1 MIVPMKKVSLV
12 ILNKDKETA
21 LKVLR
26 KSGLVHL
33 EKIEGTGDKLADIKN
48 KVSKLEAAA
57 GVLES
62 FKAAK
67 KGLNQVSC
75 SNDEAFLK
83 AERTIEI
90 QELKKLNER
99 EDTRPELDVMKQE
112 LQKLEQS
119 NKYLGEMFDLVFQN
133 STLNQETKDSL
144 AVLKNKMVFGVE
156 DNLIKTLTEEKEKLE
171 EKIAALEQVIAEAT
185 TIKEVKETRTRR

>member
-1 MIVPMKKVSLV
+1 MIKLLAIQSPQWLIDTWGAYKDV
-12 ILNKDKETA
+12 IIPALITLAVALLTWLA
-21 LKVLR
+21 LK
-26 KSGLVHL
+26 
-33 EKIEGTGDKLADIKN
+33 IKTDA
-48 KVSKLEAAA
+48 KV
-57 GVLES
+57 
-62 FKAAK
+62 
-67 KGLNQVSC
+67 NQ
-75 SNDEAFLK
+75 AK
-83 AERTIEI
+83 AELQI

-99 EDTRPELDVMKQE
+99 EDTRPELDVMKQK

-144 AVLKNKMVFGVE
+144 TVLKNKMVFGVE

-171 EKIAALEQVIAEAT
+171 EKIAALEQVITEST

>member
-1 MIVPMKKVSLV
+1 MIKLLAIQSPQWLIDTWGAYKDV
-12 ILNKDKETA
+12 IIPALITLAVALLTWLA
-21 LKVLR
+21 LK
-26 KSGLVHL
+26 
-33 EKIEGTGDKLADIKN
+33 IKTDA
-48 KVSKLEAAA
+48 KV
-57 GVLES
+57 
-62 FKAAK
+62 
-67 KGLNQVSC
+67 NQ
-75 SNDEAFLK
+75 AK
-83 AERTIEI
+83 AELQI

-112 LQKLEQS
+112 LQKLEHAI
-119 NKYLGEMFDLVFQN
+119 KYLGDMFDLVFQN

-144 AVLKNKMVFGVE
+144 TVLKNKMVFGVE

>member
-1 MIVPMKKVSLV
+1 MIKLLAIQLPQWLIDMWGAYKDVIIPALV
-12 ILNKDKETA
+12 TLAVALLTWVA
-21 LKVLR
+21 LK
-26 KSGLVHL
+26 
-33 EKIEGTGDKLADIKN
+33 IKTDA
-48 KVSKLEAAA
+48 KV
-57 GVLES
+57 
-62 FKAAK
+62 
-67 KGLNQVSC
+67 NQ
-75 SNDEAFLK
+75 AK
-83 AERTIEI
+83 AELQI

-144 AVLKNKMVFGVE
+144 TVLKNKMVFGVE

>member
-1 MIVPMKKVSLV
+1 MIKLLAIQLPQWLV
-12 ILNKDKETA
+12 DTWSAYKDVIIPALVTLAVALLTWVA
-21 LKVLR
+21 LK
-26 KSGLVHL
+26 
-33 EKIEGTGDKLADIKN
+33 IKTDA
-48 KVSKLEAAA
+48 KV
-57 GVLES
+57 
-62 FKAAK
+62 
-67 KGLNQVSC
+67 NQ
-75 SNDEAFLK
+75 AK
-83 AERTIEI
+83 AELQI

-119 NKYLGEMFDLVFQN
+119 IKYLGDMFDLVFQN

-144 AVLKNKMVFGVE
+144 TVLKNKMVFGVE

>member
-1 MIVPMKKVSLV
+1 MTKLLAIQLPQWLV
-12 ILNKDKETA
+12 DTWSAYKDVIIPALVTLAVALLTWVA
-21 LKVLR
+21 LK
-26 KSGLVHL
+26 
-33 EKIEGTGDKLADIKN
+33 IKTDA
-48 KVSKLEAAA
+48 KV
-57 GVLES
+57 
-62 FKAAK
+62 
-67 KGLNQVSC
+67 NQ
-75 SNDEAFLK
+75 AK
-83 AERTIEI
+83 AELQI

-144 AVLKNKMVFGVE
+144 TVLKNKMVFGVE

>member
-1 MIVPMKKVSLV
+1 MTKLLAIQLPQWLV
-12 ILNKDKETA
+12 DIWSAYKDVIIPALVTLAVALLTWVA
-21 LKVLR
+21 LK
-26 KSGLVHL
+26 
-33 EKIEGTGDKLADIKN
+33 IKTDA
-48 KVSKLEAAA
+48 KV
-57 GVLES
+57 
-62 FKAAK
+62 
-67 KGLNQVSC
+67 NQ
-75 SNDEAFLK
+75 AK
-83 AERTIEI
+83 AELQI

-119 NKYLGEMFDLVFQN
+119 IKYLGEMFDLVFQN

-144 AVLKNKMVFGVE
+144 TVLKNKMVFGVE

>member
-1 MIVPMKKVSLV
+1 MIKLLAIQLPQWLV
-12 ILNKDKETA
+12 DIWSAYKDVIIPALVTLAVALLTWVA
-21 LKVLR
+21 LK
-26 KSGLVHL
+26 
-33 EKIEGTGDKLADIKN
+33 IKTDA
-48 KVSKLEAAA
+48 KV
-57 GVLES
+57 
-62 FKAAK
+62 
-67 KGLNQVSC
+67 NQ
-75 SNDEAFLK
+75 AK
-83 AERTIEI
+83 AELQI

-156 DNLIKTLTEEKEKLE
+156 DNLIKTLTEEKAKLE

>member
-1 MIVPMKKVSLV
+1 MIKLLAIQLPQWLIDIWGAYKDVIIPALV
-12 ILNKDKETA
+12 TLAVALLTWVA
-21 LKVLR
+21 LK
-26 KSGLVHL
+26 
-33 EKIEGTGDKLADIKN
+33 IKTDA
-48 KVSKLEAAA
+48 KV
-57 GVLES
+57 
-62 FKAAK
+62 
-67 KGLNQVSC
+67 NQ
-75 SNDEAFLK
+75 AK
-83 AERTIEI
+83 AELQI

-99 EDTRPELDVMKQE
+99 EDTRPELDVMKQK

>member
-1 MIVPMKKVSLV
+1 MILIIS
-12 ILNKDKETA
+12 
-21 LKVLR
+21 
-26 KSGLVHL
+26 
-33 EKIEGTGDKLADIKN
+33 
-48 KVSKLEAAA
+48 
-57 GVLES
+57 
-62 FKAAK
+62 
-67 KGLNQVSC
+67 
-75 SNDEAFLK
+75 
-83 AERTIEI
+83 I

-99 EDTRPELDVMKQE
+99 EDTRPELDIMKQE

-119 NKYLGEMFDLVFQN
+119 IKYLGDMFDLVFQN

-144 AVLKNKMVFGVE
+144 AVLKNKMIFGVE

>member
-1 MIVPMKKVSLV
+1 MIKLLAIQLPQWLIDIWGAYKDVIIPALV
-12 ILNKDKETA
+12 TLAVALLTWVA
-21 LKVLR
+21 LK
-26 KSGLVHL
+26 
-33 EKIEGTGDKLADIKN
+33 IKTDA
-48 KVSKLEAAA
+48 KV
-57 GVLES
+57 
-62 FKAAK
+62 
-67 KGLNQVSC
+67 NQ
-75 SNDEAFLK
+75 AK
-83 AERTIEI
+83 AELQI

>member
-1 MIVPMKKVSLV
+1 MTKLLAIQLPQWLV
-12 ILNKDKETA
+12 DIWGAYKDVIIPALVTLAVALLTWVA
-21 LKVLR
+21 LK
-26 KSGLVHL
+26 
-33 EKIEGTGDKLADIKN
+33 IKTDA
-48 KVSKLEAAA
+48 KV
-57 GVLES
+57 
-62 FKAAK
+62 
-67 KGLNQVSC
+67 NQ
-75 SNDEAFLK
+75 AK
-83 AERTIEI
+83 AELQI

-144 AVLKNKMVFGVE
+144 TVLKNKMVFGVE
-156 DNLIKTLTEEKEKLE
+156 DNLIKTLTEEKAKLE

>member
-1 MIVPMKKVSLV
+1 MIKLLAIQLPQWLIDIWSAYKDV
-12 ILNKDKETA
+12 IIPALITLAVALLTWLA
-21 LKVLR
+21 LK
-26 KSGLVHL
+26 
-33 EKIEGTGDKLADIKN
+33 IKTDA
-48 KVSKLEAAA
+48 KV
-57 GVLES
+57 
-62 FKAAK
+62 
-67 KGLNQVSC
+67 NQ
-75 SNDEAFLK
+75 AK
-83 AERTIEI
+83 AELQI

-144 AVLKNKMVFGVE
+144 TVLKNKMVFGVE

>member
-1 MIVPMKKVSLV
+1 MIKLLAIQLPQWLV
-12 ILNKDKETA
+12 DIWSAYKDVIIPALVTLAVALLTWVA
-21 LKVLR
+21 LK
-26 KSGLVHL
+26 
-33 EKIEGTGDKLADIKN
+33 IKTDA
-48 KVSKLEAAA
+48 KV
-57 GVLES
+57 
-62 FKAAK
+62 
-67 KGLNQVSC
+67 NQ
-75 SNDEAFLK
+75 AK
-83 AERTIEI
+83 AELQI
-90 QELKKLNER
+90 QELQKLNER
-99 EDTRPELDVMKQE
+99 EDTRPELEVMKQE

-144 AVLKNKMVFGVE
+144 AVLKNKMIFGVE

>member
-1 MIVPMKKVSLV
+1 MTKLLAIQLPQWLIDTWGAYKDV
-12 ILNKDKETA
+12 IIPALITLAVALLTWLA
-21 LKVLR
+21 LK
-26 KSGLVHL
+26 
-33 EKIEGTGDKLADIKN
+33 IKTDA
-48 KVSKLEAAA
+48 KV
-57 GVLES
+57 
-62 FKAAK
+62 
-67 KGLNQVSC
+67 NQ
-75 SNDEAFLK
+75 AK
-83 AERTIEI
+83 AELQI

-144 AVLKNKMVFGVE
+144 TVLKNKMVFGVE

>member
-1 MIVPMKKVSLV
+1 MTKLLAIQLPQWLV
-12 ILNKDKETA
+12 DIWSAYKDVIIPALVTLAVALLTWMA
-21 LKVLR
+21 LK
-26 KSGLVHL
+26 
-33 EKIEGTGDKLADIKN
+33 IKTDA
-48 KVSKLEAAA
+48 KV
-57 GVLES
+57 
-62 FKAAK
+62 
-67 KGLNQVSC
+67 NQ
-75 SNDEAFLK
+75 AK
-83 AERTIEI
+83 AELQI

>member
-1 MIVPMKKVSLV
+1 MIKLLAIQLPQWLIDIWGAYKDVIIPALV
-12 ILNKDKETA
+12 TLAVALLTWVA
-21 LKVLR
+21 LK
-26 KSGLVHL
+26 
-33 EKIEGTGDKLADIKN
+33 IKTDA
-48 KVSKLEAAA
+48 KV
-57 GVLES
+57 
-62 FKAAK
+62 
-67 KGLNQVSC
+67 NQ
-75 SNDEAFLK
+75 AK
-83 AERTIEI
+83 AELQI

-119 NKYLGEMFDLVFQN
+119 NKYLGEMFDLVVQN

-144 AVLKNKMVFGVE
+144 TVLKNKMVFGVE

>member
-1 MIVPMKKVSLV
+1 MTKLLAIQLPQWLV
-12 ILNKDKETA
+12 DIWSAYKDVIIPALVTLAVALLTWVA
-21 LKVLR
+21 LK
-26 KSGLVHL
+26 
-33 EKIEGTGDKLADIKN
+33 IKTDA
-48 KVSKLEAAA
+48 KV
-57 GVLES
+57 
-62 FKAAK
+62 
-67 KGLNQVSC
+67 NQ
-75 SNDEAFLK
+75 AK
-83 AERTIEI
+83 AELQI

>member
-1 MIVPMKKVSLV
+1 MVKLLAIQLPQWLIHIWGAYKDVIIPALV
-12 ILNKDKETA
+12 TLAVALLTWVA
-21 LKVLR
+21 LK
-26 KSGLVHL
+26 
-33 EKIEGTGDKLADIKN
+33 IKTDA
-48 KVSKLEAAA
+48 KV
-57 GVLES
+57 
-62 FKAAK
+62 
-67 KGLNQVSC
+67 NQ
-75 SNDEAFLK
+75 AK
-83 AERTIEI
+83 AELQI

-144 AVLKNKMVFGVE
+144 TVLKNKMVFGVE

>member
-1 MIVPMKKVSLV
+1 MIKLLAIQLPQWLIDIWSAYKDVIIPALV
-12 ILNKDKETA
+12 TLAVALLTWVA
-21 LKVLR
+21 LK
-26 KSGLVHL
+26 
-33 EKIEGTGDKLADIKN
+33 IKTDA
-48 KVSKLEAAA
+48 KV
-57 GVLES
+57 
-62 FKAAK
+62 
-67 KGLNQVSC
+67 NQ
-75 SNDEAFLK
+75 AK
-83 AERTIEI
+83 AELQI

-171 EKIAALEQVIAEAT
+171 EKIAALEQVITEAT

>member
-1 MIVPMKKVSLV
+1 MIKLLAIQSPQWLV
-12 ILNKDKETA
+12 DIWSAYKDVIIPALVTLAVALLTWVA
-21 LKVLR
+21 LK
-26 KSGLVHL
+26 
-33 EKIEGTGDKLADIKN
+33 IKTDA
-48 KVSKLEAAA
+48 KV
-57 GVLES
+57 
-62 FKAAK
+62 
-67 KGLNQVSC
+67 NQ
-75 SNDEAFLK
+75 AK
-83 AERTIEI
+83 AELQI

-144 AVLKNKMVFGVE
+144 TVLKNKMVFGVE

-171 EKIAALEQVIAEAT
+171 EKIAALEQIIAEAT

>member
-1 MIVPMKKVSLV
+1 MIKLLAIQLPQWLV
-12 ILNKDKETA
+12 DIWSAYKDVIIPALVTLAVALLTWVA
-21 LKVLR
+21 LK
-26 KSGLVHL
+26 
-33 EKIEGTGDKLADIKN
+33 IKTDA
-48 KVSKLEAAA
+48 KV
-57 GVLES
+57 
-62 FKAAK
+62 
-67 KGLNQVSC
+67 NQ
-75 SNDEAFLK
+75 AK
-83 AERTIEI
+83 AELQI
-90 QELKKLNER
+90 QELQKLNER
-99 EDTRPELDVMKQE
+99 EDTRPELEVMKQE

-144 AVLKNKMVFGVE
+144 TVLKNKMVFGVE

>member
-1 MIVPMKKVSLV
+1 MIKLLAIQLPQWLIDIWGAYKDVIIPALV
-12 ILNKDKETA
+12 TLAVALLTWVA
-21 LKVLR
+21 LK
-26 KSGLVHL
+26 
-33 EKIEGTGDKLADIKN
+33 IKTDA
-48 KVSKLEAAA
+48 KV
-57 GVLES
+57 
-62 FKAAK
+62 
-67 KGLNQVSC
+67 NQ
-75 SNDEAFLK
+75 AK
-83 AERTIEI
+83 AELQI

-144 AVLKNKMVFGVE
+144 AVLKNKMIFGVE

>member
-1 MIVPMKKVSLV
+1 MIKLLAIQLPQWLIDIWGAYKDV
-12 ILNKDKETA
+12 IIPALITLAVALLTWLA
-21 LKVLR
+21 LK
-26 KSGLVHL
+26 
-33 EKIEGTGDKLADIKN
+33 IKTDA
-48 KVSKLEAAA
+48 KV
-57 GVLES
+57 
-62 FKAAK
+62 
-67 KGLNQVSC
+67 NQ
-75 SNDEAFLK
+75 AK
-83 AERTIEI
+83 AELQI

-119 NKYLGEMFDLVFQN
+119 IKYLGEMFDLVFQN

-144 AVLKNKMVFGVE
+144 TVLKNKMVFGVE

>member
-1 MIVPMKKVSLV
+1 MIKLLAIQLPQWLV
-12 ILNKDKETA
+12 DIWSAYKDVIIPALITLAVALLTWLA
-21 LKVLR
+21 LK
-26 KSGLVHL
+26 
-33 EKIEGTGDKLADIKN
+33 IKTDA
-48 KVSKLEAAA
+48 KV
-57 GVLES
+57 
-62 FKAAK
+62 
-67 KGLNQVSC
+67 NQ
-75 SNDEAFLK
+75 AK
-83 AERTIEI
+83 AELQI

-99 EDTRPELDVMKQE
+99 EDTRPELDVMKQK

-144 AVLKNKMVFGVE
+144 TVLKNKMVFGVE

>member
-1 MIVPMKKVSLV
+1 MIKLLAIQLPQWLV
-12 ILNKDKETA
+12 DIWSAYKDVIIPALVTLAVALLTWVA
-21 LKVLR
+21 LK
-26 KSGLVHL
+26 
-33 EKIEGTGDKLADIKN
+33 IKTDA
-48 KVSKLEAAA
+48 KV
-57 GVLES
+57 
-62 FKAAK
+62 
-67 KGLNQVSC
+67 NQ
-75 SNDEAFLK
+75 AK
-83 AERTIEI
+83 AELQI

>member
-1 MIVPMKKVSLV
+1 MTKLLAIQLPQWLIDTWGAYKDVIIPALV
-12 ILNKDKETA
+12 TLAVALLTWVA
-21 LKVLR
+21 LK
-26 KSGLVHL
+26 
-33 EKIEGTGDKLADIKN
+33 IKTDA
-48 KVSKLEAAA
+48 KV
-57 GVLES
+57 
-62 FKAAK
+62 
-67 KGLNQVSC
+67 NQ
-75 SNDEAFLK
+75 AK
-83 AERTIEI
+83 AELQI

-144 AVLKNKMVFGVE
+144 TVLKNKMVFGVE

>member
-1 MIVPMKKVSLV
+1 MTKLLAIQLPQWLIDIWGTYKDIIIPALV
-12 ILNKDKETA
+12 TLAVALLTWVA
-21 LKVLR
+21 LK
-26 KSGLVHL
+26 
-33 EKIEGTGDKLADIKN
+33 IKTDA
-48 KVSKLEAAA
+48 KV
-57 GVLES
+57 
-62 FKAAK
+62 
-67 KGLNQVSC
+67 NQ
-75 SNDEAFLK
+75 AK
-83 AERTIEI
+83 AELQI

-144 AVLKNKMVFGVE
+144 TVLKNKMVFGVE

>member
-1 MIVPMKKVSLV
+1 MIKLLAIQLPQWLV
-12 ILNKDKETA
+12 DIWSAYKDVIIPALVTLAVALLTWLA
-21 LKVLR
+21 LK
-26 KSGLVHL
+26 
-33 EKIEGTGDKLADIKN
+33 IKTDA
-48 KVSKLEAAA
+48 KV
-57 GVLES
+57 
-62 FKAAK
+62 
-67 KGLNQVSC
+67 NQ
-75 SNDEAFLK
+75 AK
-83 AERTIEI
+83 AELQI

-144 AVLKNKMVFGVE
+144 TVLKNKMVFGVE

>member
-1 MIVPMKKVSLV
+1 MIKLLAIQLPQWLV
-12 ILNKDKETA
+12 DIWGAYKDVIIPALVTLAVALLTWVA
-21 LKVLR
+21 LK
-26 KSGLVHL
+26 
-33 EKIEGTGDKLADIKN
+33 IKTDA
-48 KVSKLEAAA
+48 KV
-57 GVLES
+57 
-62 FKAAK
+62 
-67 KGLNQVSC
+67 NQ
-75 SNDEAFLK
+75 AK
-83 AERTIEI
+83 AELQI

-112 LQKLEQS
+112 LHKLEQS

-144 AVLKNKMVFGVE
+144 TVLKNKMVFGVE
-156 DNLIKTLTEEKEKLE
+156 DNIIKTLTEEKEKLE

>member
-1 MIVPMKKVSLV
+1 MTKLLAIQLPQWLIDIWGAYKDVIIPALV
-12 ILNKDKETA
+12 TLAVALLTWVA
-21 LKVLR
+21 LK
-26 KSGLVHL
+26 
-33 EKIEGTGDKLADIKN
+33 IKTDA
-48 KVSKLEAAA
+48 KV
-57 GVLES
+57 
-62 FKAAK
+62 
-67 KGLNQVSC
+67 NQ
-75 SNDEAFLK
+75 AK
-83 AERTIEI
+83 AELQI

-156 DNLIKTLTEEKEKLE
+156 DNIIKTLTEEKEKLE

>member
-1 MIVPMKKVSLV
+1 MTKLLAIQLPQWLV
-12 ILNKDKETA
+12 DIWSAYKDVIIPALVTLAVALLTWMA
-21 LKVLR
+21 LK
-26 KSGLVHL
+26 
-33 EKIEGTGDKLADIKN
+33 IKTDA
-48 KVSKLEAAA
+48 KVNQA
-57 GVLES
+57 
-62 FKAAK
+62 KA
-67 KGLNQVSC
+67 
-75 SNDEAFLK
+75 
-83 AERTIEI
+83 
-90 QELKKLNER
+90 
-99 EDTRPELDVMKQE
+99 E

-144 AVLKNKMVFGVE
+144 AVLKNKMIFGVE

>member
-1 MIVPMKKVSLV
+1 MTKLLAIQSPQWSVDIWGAYKDVIIPALV
-12 ILNKDKETA
+12 TLAVALLTWVA
-21 LKVLR
+21 LK
-26 KSGLVHL
+26 
-33 EKIEGTGDKLADIKN
+33 IKTDA
-48 KVSKLEAAA
+48 KV
-57 GVLES
+57 
-62 FKAAK
+62 
-67 KGLNQVSC
+67 NQ
-75 SNDEAFLK
+75 AK
-83 AERTIEI
+83 AELQI

-144 AVLKNKMVFGVE
+144 TVLKNKMVFGVE
-156 DNLIKTLTEEKEKLE
+156 DNLIKTLTEEKAKLE

>member
-1 MIVPMKKVSLV
+1 MIKLLAIQLPQWLIDIWGAYKDVIIPALV
-12 ILNKDKETA
+12 TLAVALLTWLA
-21 LKVLR
+21 LK
-26 KSGLVHL
+26 
-33 EKIEGTGDKLADIKN
+33 IKTDA
-48 KVSKLEAAA
+48 KV
-57 GVLES
+57 
-62 FKAAK
+62 
-67 KGLNQVSC
+67 NQ
-75 SNDEAFLK
+75 AK
-83 AERTIEI
+83 AELQI

-144 AVLKNKMVFGVE
+144 TVLKNKMVFGVE

>member
-1 MIVPMKKVSLV
+1 MIKLLAIQLPQWLIDIWGAYKDVIIPALV
-12 ILNKDKETA
+12 TLAVALLTWVA
-21 LKVLR
+21 LK
-26 KSGLVHL
+26 
-33 EKIEGTGDKLADIKN
+33 IKTDA
-48 KVSKLEAAA
+48 KV
-57 GVLES
+57 
-62 FKAAK
+62 
-67 KGLNQVSC
+67 NQ
-75 SNDEAFLK
+75 AK
-83 AERTIEI
+83 AELQI
-90 QELKKLNER
+90 QELTKLNER

-144 AVLKNKMVFGVE
+144 AVLKNKMIFGVE
-156 DNLIKTLTEEKEKLE
+156 DNLIKTLTEEKAKLE

>member
-1 MIVPMKKVSLV
+1 MIKLLAIQLPQWLIDIWGAYKDVIIPALV
-12 ILNKDKETA
+12 TLAVALLTWVA
-21 LKVLR
+21 LK
-26 KSGLVHL
+26 
-33 EKIEGTGDKLADIKN
+33 IKTDA
-48 KVSKLEAAA
+48 KV
-57 GVLES
+57 
-62 FKAAK
+62 
-67 KGLNQVSC
+67 NQ
-75 SNDEAFLK
+75 AK
-83 AERTIEI
+83 AELQI

-144 AVLKNKMVFGVE
+144 AVLKNKMIFGVE
-156 DNLIKTLTEEKEKLE
+156 DNLIKTLTEEKAKLE